1 MADVLLPP
9 VDARGVVVLISGWR
23 QVGKTT
29 LLQTL
34 RAAALGAGLRVGG
47 FLSLARFVDGVK
59 TGIDVMDAATGDLVA
74 LATVSDEAHADE
86 GRPRTGRYIF
96 APDGLAAG
104 LRFAAV
110 GSAAAI
116 FLVDEL
122 GPLEL
127 VRNKGW
133 ADVLPLIRAR
143 TFGVAFVVVRPEL
156 VDAART
162 QLALPS
168 ETPVIMVDEETLV
181 EWAILLSD
189 WLIARSQA

>member
-1 MADVLLPP
+1 MADVMLPP
-9 VDARGVVVLISGWR
+9 VDARGVVLLISGWR

-34 RAAALGAGLRVGG
+34 RAAALGVGLRVGG
-47 FLSLARFVDGVK
+47 FLSPARFVDGVK
-59 TGIDVMDAATGDLVA
+59 TGIDVMDATTGALVA
-74 LATVSDEAHADE
+74 LAAASDEPDAGE
-86 GRPRTGRYIF
+86 SVPRAGRYIF
-96 APDGLAAG
+96 TPDGLAAG
-104 LRFAAV
+104 LRFAAA
-110 GSAAAI
+110 GSAADV

-127 VRNKGW
+127 VRGEGW

-143 TFGVAFVVVRPEL
+143 TFGAAFVVVRPEL

-162 QLALPS
+162 QLALPP

-181 EWAILLSD
+181 EWAIQISD
-189 WLIARSQA
+189 WLIARSQT

>member
-23 QVGKTT
+23 RVGKTT

-34 RAAALGAGLRVGG
+34 RAAALEAGLRMGG
-47 FLSLARFVDGVK
+47 FLSPARFVNGVR

-74 LATVSDEAHADE
+74 LAAVSDEPHAGE
-86 GRPRTGRYIF
+86 NGPRTGHYIF
-96 APDGLAAG
+96 TPDGLAAG
-104 LRFAAV
+104 LHFAAA
-110 GSAAAI
+110 GSTADV

-127 VRNKGW
+127 VRGEGW
-133 ADVLPLIRAR
+133 AEVLPLIRAR
-143 TFGVAFVVVRPEL
+143 TFGAALVVVRPEL

-162 QLALPS
+162 QLALPP

-189 WLIARSQA
+189 WLIARGQA